1 MQLLKT
7 AFLKNDFSLALAVSL
22 SVTTAFSLSACNND
36 HHNAS
41 SAPVTPAT
49 STLSGT
55 AATGKVFVGKVEAI
69 NKAGVKSAPVI
80 VGADGKFSV
89 TVEKDA
95 PYLLHAISPSGDP
108 LQDLYSYAAAESD
121 TNVTSLTTQAVLDA
135 NENKPLAALLNSWAT
150 ATLDDAKFIAS
161 AKKVTANL
169 KDIFTAKGLTDVT
182 KINPFTYS
190 FTAGSGVGLDGV
202 MDQVKFTYNCSATA
216 CSYDVKNGESTF
228 GWSAT
233 IDTSGITIDLKDVSN
248 NGNPV
253 PTGSFTLEI
262 VTTVSGI
269 ATPLTVK
276 NIPKPTNKAEFC
288 DDSSVKN
295 AYSQTTGLT
304 LKSCDFDGTKG
315 RITAE
320 IASPIGAIPYT
331 IDYTYK

>member
-1 MQLLKT
+1 MQPLKT
-7 AFLKNDFSLALAVSL
+7 AFSKNRLSLALAV
-22 SVTTAFSLSACNND
+22 TAALSLSACNND
-36 HHNAS
+36 NNNS
-41 SAPVTPAT
+41 TPTTPAT

-55 AATGKVFVGKVEAI
+55 AATGKAFVGKIEAI
-69 NKAGVKSAPVI
+69 NKAGIKSAPVT

-89 TVEKDA
+89 TVENGA

-108 LQDLYSYAAAESD
+108 LQDLYSYAAAAGN

-135 NENKPLAALLNSWAT
+135 NENKPLAALINSWAT
-150 ATLDDAKFIAS
+150 ATLTDAKIIAS

-182 KINPFTYS
+182 KINPFTYR

-233 IDTSGITIDLKDVSN
+233 IDTSGITIDLKDVTN
-248 NGNPV
+248 GGNPV
-253 PTGSFTLEI
+253 PTGSYTLEI
-262 VTTVSGI
+262 ITTVSGI
-269 ATPLTVK
+269 STPVTVK
-276 NIPKPTNKAEFC
+276 NIPKPANRAEFC
-288 DDSSVKN
+288 DDSSVKS
-295 AYSQTTGLT
+295 AYTQTAGLT
-304 LKSCDFDGTKG
+304 LKSCEFDGTKG

-320 IASPIGAIPYT
+320 IASPIGAIPYS

>member
-1 MQLLKT
+1 MQPFKK
-7 AFLKNDFSLALAVSL
+7 AFSKNHLSIGLAVTM
-22 SVTTAFSLSACNND
+22 SVTALLSLTACNND
-36 HHNAS
+36 NNNS
-41 SAPVTPAT
+41 TPTTPAT

-55 AATGKVFVGKVEAI
+55 AATGKAFVGKVEAI
-69 NKAGVKSAPVI
+69 NKAGVKSAPAT
-80 VGADGKFSV
+80 VGTDGKFSV
-89 TVEKDA
+89 TVEKGA

-135 NENKPLAALLNSWAT
+135 NDNKPLAALINSWAT
-150 ATLDDAKFIAS
+150 ATLNDAKIIAS

-169 KDIFTAKGLTDVT
+169 KDIFAAKGLTDVT
-182 KINPFTYS
+182 KINPFTFH

-202 MDQVKFTYNCSATA
+202 LDQVKFTYNCSATA

-248 NGNPV
+248 NGTPV
-253 PTGSFTLEI
+253 TTGSFTLEI

-269 ATPLTVK
+269 ATPLTIK
-276 NIPKPTNKAEFC
+276 NVPKPASKAEFC

-320 IASPIGAIPYT
+320 IASPIGVFPYT